1 METQQPLFTREETEA
16 HESHSSR
23 LLGKRV
29 VDDSKPTLLSSI
41 LLITD
46 PCLEGWRRFQR
57 GLRSQQL
64 AILEPVKLTQR
75 TGLAQNLSRS
85 HGCRKEPGSS
95 AWGLG
100 SWEAEGGRR
109 VDRATRSLAFAF
121 DGRGHHLKVSG
132 QGRLSS
138 DILKSF
144 LHDESIEYR
153 GISNHVLTFSL
164 RDSSSMVACVRK
176 G

>member
-1 METQQPLFTREETEA
+1 M
-16 HESHSSR
+16 
-23 LLGKRV
+23 
-29 VDDSKPTLLSSI
+29 I
-41 LLITD
+41 
-46 PCLEGWRRFQR
+46 QR

-64 AILEPVKLTQR
+64 GILEPIKPTQR

-85 HGCRKEPGSS
+85 HGCRKEPGSP
-95 AWGLG
+95 AWGPG
-100 SWEAEGGRR
+100 CWEAEGGGR

-144 LHDESIEYR
+144 LYDESAECR
-153 GISNHVLTFSL
+153 GSQVTSSHVLTFSL
-164 RDSSSMVACVRK
+164 RNSSNTVARVKK